1 MIVLIDTNV
10 LLDFLLSRELHSS
23 NADRIY
29 IDSYT
34 EITAFWE
41 KFYRGILVDEYKM
54 IMTIELKK
62 RESRLSVICQKL
74 WKWKYITANW
84 KTYVRL

>member
-1 MIVLIDTNV
+1 MIVLIDTNA

-34 EITAFWE
+34 EITAF
-41 KFYRGILVDEYKM
+41 
-54 IMTIELKK
+54 
-62 RESRLSVICQKL
+62 
-74 WKWKYITANW
+74 
-84 KTYVRL
+84 